1 VIFYCVL
8 GQGDTGVRAFGGSN
22 ICFLKK
28 NVVAVLMASY
38 EKELNLFFDVCLGY
52 LDGDDL

>member
-1 VIFYCVL
+1 MFGVSVL
-8 GQGDTGVRAFGGSN
+8 LGIETRAFGGSN